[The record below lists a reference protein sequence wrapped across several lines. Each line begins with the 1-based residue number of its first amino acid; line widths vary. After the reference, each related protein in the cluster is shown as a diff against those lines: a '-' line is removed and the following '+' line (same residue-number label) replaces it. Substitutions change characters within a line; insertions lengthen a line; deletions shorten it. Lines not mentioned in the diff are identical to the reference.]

1 MQVNV
6 HQAKSQLSKL
16 IERALAGEEVIIARN
31 NKPTVRLEVLPEARR
46 KRKLG
51 ALQGLVKFMADD
63 FDEPLDDL
71 KDHTRCLFFIATRSN
86 ACSSSKL
93 SPKS

>member
-1 MQVNV
+1 
-6 HQAKSQLSKL
+6 
-16 IERALAGEEVIIARN
+16 
-31 NKPTVRLEVLPEARR
+31 
-46 KRKLG
+46 
-51 ALQGLVKFMADD
+51 MADD

>member
-31 NKPTVRLEVLPEARR
+31 NKPAVRLEVLPETRQKRR
-46 KRKLG
+46 LG
-51 ALQGLVKFMADD
+51 ALKGLVKQMADD
-63 FDEPLDDL
+63 FDEPLDDF
-71 KDHTRCLFFIATRSN
+71 KDYV
-86 ACSSSKL
+86 
-93 SPKS
+93 

>member
-31 NKPTVRLEVLPEARR
+31 NKPAVRLEVLPEIRHKRR
-46 KRKLG
+46 LG
-51 ALQGLVKFMADD
+51 ALKGLVKQMADD
-63 FDEPLDDL
+63 FDEPLDDF
-71 KDHTRCLFFIATRSN
+71 KDYV
-86 ACSSSKL
+86 
-93 SPKS
+93 

>member
-46 KRKLG
+46 RRRLG
-51 ALQGLVKFMADD
+51 ALKGLVKYMADD
-63 FDEPLDDL
+63 FDEPLDDF
-71 KDHTRCLFFIATRSN
+71 KDYT
-86 ACSSSKL
+86 
-93 SPKS
+93 

>member
-31 NKPTVRLEVLPEARR
+31 NKPTVRLEVLPEARD
-46 KRKLG
+46 KRRLG
-51 ALQGLVKFMADD
+51 ALKGLVKYMAND
-63 FDEPLDDL
+63 FDETPDDF
-71 KDHTRCLFFIATRSN
+71 KGYM
-86 ACSSSKL
+86 
-93 SPKS
+93 

>member
-31 NKPTVRLEVLPEARR
+31 NKPTVRLEVLPEARD
-46 KRKLG
+46 KRRLG
-51 ALQGLVKFMADD
+51 ALKGLVKYMANDFDDTPDD
-63 FDEPLDDL
+63 FKGYL
-71 KDHTRCLFFIATRSN
+71 
-86 ACSSSKL
+86 
-93 SPKS
+93 

>member
-31 NKPTVRLEVLPEARR
+31 NKQAVRLEVLPETRHKRR
-46 KRKLG
+46 LG
-51 ALQGLVKFMADD
+51 ALKGLVKKMAED
-63 FDEPLDDL
+63 FDEPLDDF
-71 KDHTRCLFFIATRSN
+71 KDYV
-86 ACSSSKL
+86 
-93 SPKS
+93 

>member
-31 NKPTVRLEVLPEARR
+31 NKPAVRLEVLPETRHKRR
-46 KRKLG
+46 LG
-51 ALQGLVKFMADD
+51 ALKGLVKKMAED
-63 FDEPLDDL
+63 FDEPLDDF
-71 KDHTRCLFFIATRSN
+71 KDYV
-86 ACSSSKL
+86 
-93 SPKS
+93 